1 MKNTKLLGL
10 GSIFALPPDALL
22 GEKLGAVSALELG
35 HGILGVSIRVESG
48 QRVLTREC
56 IDDVL
61 GAITAGIALMER
73 ADTIPSLADLLEQE
87 RRGAFEVP

>member
-10 GSIFALPPDALL
+10 GNIFALPPDASLE
-22 GEKLGAVSALELG
+22 EKLGAVSALELR
-35 HGILGVSIRVESG
+35 HGILGVGIQVESG
-48 QRVLTREC
+48 HRVLTREC

-61 GAITAGIALMER
+61 GAITAGVALMEH
-73 ADTIPSLADLLEQE
+73 AETIPSLADLPERE

>member
-10 GSIFALPPDALL
+10 GSIFALPSTASL
-22 GEKLGAVSALELG
+22 GGKLEMMSALELE
-35 HGILGVSIRVESG
+35 HGILGVSIQVESG

-61 GAITAGIALMER
+61 GAITAGIALMEH
-73 ADTIPSLADLLEQE
+73 ADTVPSLTDLLERE
-87 RRGAFEVP
+87 RLGMHESS